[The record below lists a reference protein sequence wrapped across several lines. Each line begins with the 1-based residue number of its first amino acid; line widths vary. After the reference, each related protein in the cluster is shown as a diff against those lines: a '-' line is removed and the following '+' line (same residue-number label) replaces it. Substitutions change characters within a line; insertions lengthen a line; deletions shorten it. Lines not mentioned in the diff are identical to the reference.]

1 MPQTNDIF
9 QIDLI
14 EEDVLEISLYSE
26 DVIVI
31 DIIDEDVLEFDIETG
46 GYIYVDD
53 YNPLRNHPH
62 INGEELI
69 GNKSFEQLGR
79 NDISNSRMKQIVD
92 DAYELIFGG
101 N

>member
-14 EEDVLEISLYSE
+14 EEDVIEISLYSE
-26 DVIVI
+26 DVIII
-31 DIIDEDVLEFDIETG
+31 DIIDEDILEFDMVIG
-46 GYIYVDD
+46 GYMYEND
-53 YNPLRNHPH
+53 YNLLNNKPS
-62 INGEELI
+62 INGVELI
-69 GNKSFEQLGR
+69 NNKTFEQLGR
-79 NDISNSRMKQIVD
+79 DDISNSRMKQIVD